1 MLLGCSSSEINKVLP
16 KPDERRKYTKRKMP
30 TEAPQISKKP
40 RIETPPEPEETTAE
54 KQQKVANEVN
64 EKYILDNLTL
74 EKAVHLVI
82 TGLNKIPNSMPS
94 NFTNNYSGFVKNAQV
109 GQPKIIAKL
118 LAKQFFEA
126 DVGPGTKAAAKAVIK
141 SSKVTDDDKM
151 EIEDGKE
158 EKEKVFKIHLH
169 FFSSECNI

>member
-16 KPDERRKYTKRKMP
+16 KLEERRKYAKRKIP
-30 TEAPQISKKP
+30 TESPQISKKA
-40 RIETPPEPEETTAE
+40 RIETPPEVEETTSAE

-82 TGLNKIPNSMPS
+82 TGLNKTPNSMPS
-94 NFTNNYSGFVKNAQV
+94 HFTNEYSVFVKNAQV
-109 GQPKIIAKL
+109 GQPKVIAKL

-141 SSKVTDDDKM
+141 SSKAVNDGKM
-151 EIEDGKE
+151 EVEDGKE
-158 EKEKVFKIHLH
+158 EKEKVFI
-169 FFSSECNI
+169 E